1 MFTYENG
8 VFVAF
13 LIWAYIAIFLI
24 ISINSTLENNLN
36 KVGQRISWLTLTPK
50 TMDSDD
56 KSTRL
61 RSVLKYLLI
70 TGLGLPFIL
79 LSWLYVVW
87 CVGCVFY
94 SKVKDSGAP
103 QIIKEY
109 RWKMRNIEMS
119 FDQII
124 KEMMK
129 VAGEDLDNFDSY
141 RSNWIN
147 DMQDRGLP
155 TPAII
160 SREDY

>member
-1 MFTYENG
+1 MFTYETG

-36 KVGQRISWLTLTPK
+36 KIGQRISWLTLTPK
-50 TMDSDD
+50 IMDSDD

-87 CVGCVFY
+87 CAGCVFY

-103 QIIKEY
+103 QTIKEY

-129 VAGEDLDNFDSY
+129 VAGEDLDDFDSY
-141 RSNWIN
+141 RLNWIN
-147 DMQDRGLP
+147 DMKDRGLP
-155 TPAII
+155 TPTH
-160 SREDY
+160 Y